1 MRGRD
6 KGTVGKGKRGEGW
19 KGKEWKRR
27 KGKEEDERGSCQIL
41 QTDETGNVQKNKY
54 AHLGLVEQRF

>member
-1 MRGRD
+1 M
-6 KGTVGKGKRGEGW
+6 GKGKRGEGG